1 MYLTCTDLWYD
12 LCNLSVHL
20 ALDVLSMIYH
30 FILFPSCHVSQ
41 HMAER
46 FHHDGAFRLS
56 VHLLLLIAATFV
68 SHGILLQLP
77 EIFRFII
84 MLIVSGNI
92 FVSLLLEE
100 TRIKD
105 KV

>member
-1 MYLTCTDLWYD
+1 MYS
-12 LCNLSVHL
+12 LS
-20 ALDVLSMIYH
+20 LSMIYH

-41 HMAER
+41 HMAKR
-46 FHHDGAFRLS
+46 FHHDRAFRLS
-56 VHLLLLIAATFV
+56 VHLLLLVAAIFV

-77 EIFRFII
+77 ELFRFII
-84 MLIVSGNI
+84 FIMLSVSGNI

-100 TRIKD
+100 ARIKD